1 VRSVTLDT
9 TAPSLTVTAPAQG
22 SRVPTNSVQVT
33 GTTDVDAIVSVNGI
47 SAPVASSGGFD
58 VTIVLL
64 DGRHTVT
71 IVATDPAGNKAQVV
85 RTIDVGPA
93 PDATA
98 PVVTVTSPADGA
110 TVDQASVVVSGTV
123 DDTSATVIVNG
134 VAVHPAADGSWS
146 VTISLASGT
155 NTISVS
161 AVDAAGNRATAV
173 SRSVTYQ
180 SPVPG
185 INQAV
190 TSLSGN
196 LVLGL
201 AIVLVGLIALV
212 FVLYSNLNRKIGQ
225 LRPPKSPEPPAGEL

>member
-1 VRSVTLDT
+1 
-9 TAPSLTVTAPAQG
+9 
-22 SRVPTNSVQVT
+22 
-33 GTTDVDAIVSVNGI
+33 
-47 SAPVASSGGFD
+47 
-58 VTIVLL
+58 
-64 DGRHTVT
+64 
-71 IVATDPAGNKAQVV
+71 
-85 RTIDVGPA
+85 
-93 PDATA
+93 
-98 PVVTVTSPADGA
+98 
-110 TVDQASVVVSGTV
+110 VVVSRAV

-134 VAVHPAADGSWS
+134 VAVRPAADGSWS

-201 AIVLVGLIALV
+201 AIVIVALV
-212 FVLYSNLNRKIGQ
+212 AVVFALYWNLNRKIGD
-225 LRPPKSPEPPAGEL
+225 LKPKPPEPPEGGML

>member
-1 VRSVTLDT
+1 M
-9 TAPSLTVTAPAQG
+9 
-22 SRVPTNSVQVT
+22 N
-33 GTTDVDAIVSVNGI
+33 
-47 SAPVASSGGFD
+47 
-58 VTIVLL
+58 
-64 DGRHTVT
+64 
-71 IVATDPAGNKAQVV
+71 
-85 RTIDVGPA
+85 
-93 PDATA
+93 
-98 PVVTVTSPADGA
+98 PADGA
-110 TVDQASVVVSGTV
+110 TVDQASVAVSGTV

-146 VTISLASGT
+146 VTISLASGA

-161 AVDAAGNRATAV
+161 AVDAAGNRATTV

-180 SPVPG
+180 SPVAG

-212 FVLYSNLNRKIGQ
+212 FVLYANLNRKIGQ
-225 LRPPKSPEPPAGEL
+225 LRPPKPPEPPAGEL